1 MSSPKQ
7 SAWHEHRH
15 TAQVVTGAVMAIV
28 NGFSNS
34 NPQIASL
41 GLQTVLEL
49 VYERMQRQQV
59 EVAAAAESESATATA
74 KIELAAGF

>member
-15 TAQVVTGAVMAIV
+15 TAQVMTGAVMAILT
-28 NGFSNS
+28 GFSNS
-34 NPQIASL
+34 SPQVASL

-49 VYERMQRQQV
+49 VYERMSRQQSDLD
-59 EVAAAAESESATATA
+59 AAYEPESATATA
-74 KIELAAGF
+74 KIELVSA

>member
-15 TAQVVTGAVMAIV
+15 TAQVMTGAVMAIV

-34 NPQIASL
+34 NLQIASL

-49 VYERMQRQQV
+49 VYERMQRQQAD
-59 EVAAAAESESATATA
+59 VAATSESEPTTA
-74 KIELAAGF
+74 KIELASA